1 VERGL
6 EAAAQAAVRDH
17 CLMRLYAA
25 GLWNRL
31 EARDRPRAERL
42 ARAGLDLEAQGTL
55 CPVCSV
61 QFYPALAAFRLEQG
75 GLEDALAYARK
86 AQKLAATFQNQP
98 GLAQARWVEGRA
110 LAAQN
115 QAEEAQAAFAE
126 AASIFR
132 GLGHAYDLAL
142 VLFSWSELPGG
153 QAHQTEAQ
161 RLLAGLHG
169 A

>member
-1 VERGL
+1 MERGL

-75 GLEDALAYARK
+75 ELEDALAYARK
-86 AQKLAATFQNQP
+86 AQKFAESFQNQP
-98 GLAQARWVEGRA
+98 GRAQARWVEGRA
-110 LAAQN
+110 LAAQG
-115 QAEEAQAAFAE
+115 QIEEAQAAFTE
-126 AASIFR
+126 AASLFR
-132 GLGHAYDLAL
+132 DLGHAYDLAL
-142 VLFSWSELPGG
+142 VLSNLAQLPGQ
-153 QAHQTEAQ
+153 QAHAAEAQ
-161 RLLAGLHG
+161 HLLAALRSG
-169 A
+169 